1 MVERPLTLAQ
11 GGGLSG
17 QPELRFAPGRGG
29 MDQAT
34 ETALGALLDKEAIR
48 ECFLRYMRGIDRIDV
63 DLIKSAFHE
72 DAIDNHTRDVRGS
85 IGDMLAWWLPQQPD
99 REATQHFVTNQTIDL
114 DGDTAH
120 VESYFFVF
128 IKQKSE
134 TNGALIGGRYADRFE
149 RRSGQWKIA
158 LRVVLPEWLADADA
172 KSTQRVSQSGAIP
185 GTRDRSDPSYQ
196 RPLRNPSP

>member
-1 MVERPLTLAQ
+1 MVERPWALAQ
-11 GGGLSG
+11 GAGLIG
-17 QPELRFAPGRGG
+17 RPELWFAVRRGG

-34 ETALGALLDKEAIR
+34 KTALRALLDKEAIR
-48 ECFLRYMRGIDRIDV
+48 ECFLRYMRGIDRLDV

-85 IGDMLAWWLPQQPD
+85 IEDMLAWWLPQQPD

-114 DGDTAH
+114 DGEIAH

-128 IKQKSE
+128 IKQKAE
-134 TNGALIGGRYADRFE
+134 VNGALIGGRYADRFE
-149 RRSGQWKIA
+149 RRNGEWKIA

-172 KSTQRVSQSGAIP
+172 KSTQWVSRSGAAP
-185 GTRDRSDPSYQ
+185 GARDRTDPSYQ
-196 RPLRNPSP
+196 RPLQNPGG